1 MQYETYKSII
11 EYHKDIPE
19 GRDVIPPCLSKVEK
33 ATFHCKA
40 SLFSFKM
47 QNLYRN
53 GKIVLNVSTIIP
65 DLRNIHQDDLHHQR
79 GYLEL
84 ERSAN
89 RKYHTDNL
97 REAALFVCANCDEC
111 SKRRTMGKAP
121 VHTEDCGTII
131 PATHE
136 PIEVECARP
145 KSSCFLDCLHYLLT
159 GKHAV
164 SIQLQKTLRGQQ
176 RKQHPYS
183 PFDPSLSLLD
193 RGFLESDLH
202 ILAEFLGVHFYEYR
216 DKEEGPRWNYVAGHK
231 RGRGGAEAI
240 YLYYRVQTEGPQKG
254 EGHSAL
260 ITGMRPR
267 AS

>member
-1 MQYETYKSII
+1 MFT
-11 EYHKDIPE
+11 
-19 GRDVIPPCLSKVEK
+19 
-33 ATFHCKA
+33 
-40 SLFSFKM
+40 SL
-47 QNLYRN
+47 LI

-65 DLRNIHQDDLHHQR
+65 VLCNIHQDDLHHQR

-84 ERSAN
+84 ERSTN

-97 REAALFVCANCDEC
+97 REAAFFLCANCEEC
-111 SKRRTMGKAP
+111 SKRRAILLSDGPLKHLSLRIRRQLCERLVLTMGKAP
-121 VHTEDCGTII
+121 VHNEDCGTII

-136 PIEVECARP
+136 PIEVERARP

-164 SIQLQKTLRGQQ
+164 SIQLQKTFREQQ
-176 RKQHPYS
+176 WKLQSLFQSFYYS

-193 RGFLESDLH
+193 RGVLESDLH

-216 DKEEGPRWNYVAGHK
+216 DKEESPRWNYVAGHK